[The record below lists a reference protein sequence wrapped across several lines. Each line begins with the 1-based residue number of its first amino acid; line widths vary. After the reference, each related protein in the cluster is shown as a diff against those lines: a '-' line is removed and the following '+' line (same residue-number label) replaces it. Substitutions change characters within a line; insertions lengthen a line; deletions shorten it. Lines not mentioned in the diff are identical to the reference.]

1 MLFKDIAER
10 GAGQLVINLE
20 DVPLID
26 SHGLAVLLAG
36 YRLFGSDAR
45 RFRLAA
51 LQEQPK
57 LLLKVCQ
64 LDNVLRE
71 IEVETA

>member
-1 MLFKDIAER
+1 MDKTTNDFHRI
-10 GAGQLVINLE
+10 VVE

-26 SHGLAVLLAG
+26 SRGLAALLGG
-36 YRLFGSDAR
+36 YRLFGSDTR

-64 LDNVLRE
+64 LDNVLKE
-71 IEVETA
+71 IEVVTA